1 MRLGF
6 DLDEVVVDL
15 ATEFEKYLE
24 LNYGILW
31 SIDCFTHSDF
41 SLCKFNDDDTFNERI
56 QKDMVKVA
64 NDPEFQFQAQPSENA
79 REVLQKLK
87 KIGHKIYFVTSRP
100 KQNQPATFKWLRQY
114 DIPFDSLEVIGKN
127 EPKGLYGRRL
137 HLDMY
142 VDDLVSQLDSMRK
155 YKKKWRKGLLLFDK
169 PWNNAPIN
177 ESYYKRIKNWQEIL
191 RHVGIQNR

>member
-15 ATEFEKYLE
+15 AKEIEKYLE

-31 SIDCFTHSDF
+31 PIECFAHFDI
-41 SLCKFNDDDTFNERI
+41 SLCKFDDDVVLNERI
-56 QKDMVKVA
+56 QKDLLEHIY
-64 NDPEFQFQAQPSENA
+64 DPDFQFQAQPSENA
-79 REVLQKLK
+79 REVLQKFK
-87 KIGHKIYFVTSRP
+87 KTGHKLYFITSRP
-100 KQNQPATFKWLRQY
+100 KQNQPMTFKWLRQN
-114 DIPFDSLEVIGKN
+114 DIPFDGLEVIGKN
-127 EPKGLYGRRL
+127 EPKGPYGRRL
-137 HLDMY
+137 YLDMY
-142 VDDLVSQLDSMRK
+142 VDDLVVHLDSMLK